1 MDPRLEVPNKAGG
14 EIRITLLDG
23 FVWTTP
29 RPPIGTWI
37 EPYLYPNRLSNVYH
51 GQDPV
56 FYLEDG
62 VNRKEYY
69 FVKDRYDNLSVVFVN
84 NTTPEITLPEV
95 ESGLVRVPLRVLEKP
110 GQNNGGQNNNETKD
124 HVWAVPKG
132 IPIDWSEDPYGYNL
146 AGEPIYH
153 VVDKSGYGYTLETSV
168 DYTHTPPWVTVTPL
182 TRTPVD
188 PPVDPLEPRLD
199 LKLRHDALK
208 FLELSILLFSGFT
221 LLLLSNT

>member
-23 FVWTTP
+23 IVWTTP

-37 EPYLYPNRLSNVYH
+37 EPYLYPNQLSNVYH

-69 FVKDRYDNLSVVFVN
+69 FVKDQYDNLSVVFVN

-95 ESGLVRVPLRVLEKP
+95 ESGLVRVPLS
-110 GQNNGGQNNNETKD
+110 GQNIEGQTID

-168 DYTHTPPWVTVTPL
+168 DYTHTPPWVTVMEAEAAFPETASPEKPSKSVAVTGKSEAKRKTL
-182 TRTPVD
+182 GI
-188 PPVDPLEPRLD
+188 EI
-199 LKLRHDALK
+199 
-208 FLELSILLFSGFT
+208 SILVLASVSLIFIAGFSKK
-221 LLLLSNT
+221 L